1 MEKAFVGSDLLKG
14 IRETV
19 INLQPQQNREK
30 LSIRENSEEE
40 EKINKLKTAKKEA
53 MELAR
58 FVFVRAGALISIAIP
73 TLLYIAGASVQT
85 IIEGTFISFI
95 SLAVYTGASAVGFY
109 YGCKREIEKG
119 KKERK

>member
-1 MEKAFVGSDLLKG
+1 MERTPVRGNLLGG

-19 INLQPQQNREK
+19 INLQTQQNREK
-30 LSIRENSEEE
+30 
-40 EKINKLKTAKKEA
+40 
-53 MELAR
+53 LAR